1 MFRIFFPLNI
11 DSLFQHKKCFHLLF
25 ILEYS
30 LASICGWKVKKKEV
44 NSWTMIISIFMLI
57 KILHLSKNL
66 TLWIIKT
73 MKSTKIDIQCKYW
86 WNHNKKTKKIEL
98 PAKWE
103 FFPLDDLHFICWKA
117 FTQNGNSC
125 QISTFLKSDLKK
137 KVFQYKFQCKNISL
151 LCIITLHTCNLCLDY
166 MQSYFRSVIFST
178 FFNWKRFRPALNSP
192 DKTMFK

>member
-1 MFRIFFPLNI
+1 
-11 DSLFQHKKCFHLLF
+11 
-25 ILEYS
+25 
-30 LASICGWKVKKKEV
+30 
-44 NSWTMIISIFMLI
+44 MIISIFMLI
-57 KILHLSKNL
+57 KILHPSKNL

-137 KVFQYKFQCKNISL
+137 NVFQYKFQCKNISL

-166 MQSYFRSVIFST
+166 MQSYFRPVIFST

-192 DKTMFK
+192 DITMFK

>member
-1 MFRIFFPLNI
+1 
-11 DSLFQHKKCFHLLF
+11 
-25 ILEYS
+25 
-30 LASICGWKVKKKEV
+30 
-44 NSWTMIISIFMLI
+44 MIISIFMLI

-98 PAKWE
+98 RYLRSE
-103 FFPLDDLHFICWKA
+103 NFFPLMICTLSVGRHSHRMGTVVK
-117 FTQNGNSC
+117 
-125 QISTFLKSDLKK
+125 FLLSLKVIWKK
-137 KVFQYKFQCKNISL
+137 KVFQYKFQWKNISL

-166 MQSYFRSVIFST
+166 MQSYFRPVIFST

>member
-30 LASICGWKVKKKEV
+30 LASICGWKVKKKKV

-73 MKSTKIDIQCKYW
+73 MKSTKIDIQCKLNYLRSE
-86 WNHNKKTKKIEL
+86 N
-98 PAKWE
+98 
-103 FFPLDDLHFICWKA
+103 FFPLMICTLSVGRHSHRMGTVVKFLLSLKVIWKKRC
-117 FTQNGNSC
+117 FSINFNVKT
-125 QISTFLKSDLKK
+125 
-137 KVFQYKFQCKNISL
+137 Y
-151 LCIITLHTCNLCLDY
+151 LCFA
-166 MQSYFRSVIFST
+166 S
-178 FFNWKRFRPALNSP
+178 
-192 DKTMFK
+192 